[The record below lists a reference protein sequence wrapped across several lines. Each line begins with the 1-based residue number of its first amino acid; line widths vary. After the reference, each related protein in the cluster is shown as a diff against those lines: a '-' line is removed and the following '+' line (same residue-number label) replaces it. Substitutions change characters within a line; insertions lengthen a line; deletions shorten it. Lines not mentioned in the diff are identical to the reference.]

1 MRHVRSLRSGRT
13 SRDVAG
19 VPVRA
24 RPDTGSR
31 PVAAAARV
39 AFNWGLAHVK
49 AVMGQREAEATYGI
63 SKEDLPPPVSW
74 SLYSL
79 GKDWNTAK
87 ADVVPWWGECSKE
100 AFNTGLDKL
109 ARSPEEL
116 GRLPYRQ
123 TQGCAGG
130 VCPVQVQAPQQGL
143 GPVHHGRDRLRD
155 QTRSPA
161 ATGQDQGHEDAAGLV
176 GKVDAGTARVM
187 SAAVRFERGR
197 WLVSFTVAAQRPA
210 LTPASPDTVVGV
222 DLGIRTV
229 AVLSSGEQIPNPRHL
244 SSALPKVRRHSR
256 AVSRRVGPYD
266 AATKKRRPSSSRW
279 RRSAAALGK
288 AAGRVADQRKDAI
301 HKLTTVL
308 VRELWTIV
316 VEDLFVAGMVGNHC
330 LARHVADASSGEI
343 RRQLGYKT
351 GCNGG
356 RMVVA
361 DRWFPSSKTRSGCG
375 AVKAKLALSE
385 RTYVCMMCPLVL
397 DRDVNAARNL
407 AELGEATVA
416 GSGPETVHGRGGQG
430 VLALPV
436 KRQPGTAQAGN
447 TGTALPQ
454 GRTAVRELTN
464 AH

>member
-1 MRHVRSLRSGRT
+1 
-13 SRDVAG
+13 
-19 VPVRA
+19 
-24 RPDTGSR
+24 
-31 PVAAAARV
+31 
-39 AFNWGLAHVK
+39 
-49 AVMGQREAEATYGI
+49 
-63 SKEDLPPPVSW
+63 
-74 SLYSL
+74 
-79 GKDWNTAK
+79 
-87 ADVVPWWGECSKE
+87 
-100 AFNTGLDKL
+100 
-109 ARSPEEL
+109 
-116 GRLPYRQ
+116 
-123 TQGCAGG
+123 
-130 VCPVQVQAPQQGL
+130 
-143 GPVHHGRDRLRD
+143 
-155 QTRSPA
+155 
-161 ATGQDQGHEDAAGLV
+161 
-176 GKVDAGTARVM
+176 M

-210 LTPASPDTVVGV
+210 LTPASPDMVVGV

-330 LARHVADASSGEI
+330 LARHVADASSGET
-343 RRQLGYKT
+343 RRQLRYKT

-416 GSGPETVHGRGGQG
+416 GSGPETVNGRGGQG